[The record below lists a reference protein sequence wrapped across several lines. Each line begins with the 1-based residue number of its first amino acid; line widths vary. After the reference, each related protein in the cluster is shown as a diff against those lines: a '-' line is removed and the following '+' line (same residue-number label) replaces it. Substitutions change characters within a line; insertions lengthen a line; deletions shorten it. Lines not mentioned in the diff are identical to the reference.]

1 MANTDQAIITDDGH
15 NALAQSFGGPSG
27 GFSWS
32 YGQYFKLG
40 VGGFIIVSGC
50 MQPAN
55 PDPTLHDIQASTSGM
70 FWYRKTFTPSDFL
83 FIAPGGIQVRCFM
96 DTNEGN
102 GISGLEP
109 DTPDDQDGPK
119 NSITLGGNAPT
130 YLEVGI
136 FDLQDVMV
144 AYGTF
149 PGEGKLS
156 TKTLNHL
163 VLLTF

>member
-1 MANTDQAIITDDGH
+1 MAISDQAVITNDGH
-15 NALAQSFGGPSG
+15 DALAKSFGGPSG
-27 GFSWS
+27 GFQWS
-32 YGQYFKLG
+32 FGQYFKLG
-40 VGGFIIVSGC
+40 TGGFIIVSGC

-55 PDPTLHDIQASTSGM
+55 PDPTLHDIVASTSGL
-70 FWYRKTFTPSDFL
+70 FWYRKSFTPSDFL
-83 FIAPGGIQVRCFM
+83 FISPGGIQVRCFL
-96 DTNEGN
+96 DTPQGN
-102 GISGLEP
+102 GNAGLEP
-109 DTPDDQDGPK
+109 DTPNNVDGPK
-119 NSITLGGNAPT
+119 NSAQLAGNAPT

-149 PGEGKLS
+149 PGETKLS